1 MSSPAPSSTSSIPVP
16 PRPSGGLIAPSPA
29 RKLDNGLTL
38 IVREHHDVAVATVDV
53 WVGTGAAHETPEIGG
68 ISHFLEHMLFKGTE
82 RFALGQIETEIE
94 NIGGISNAG
103 TSYDFTH
110 YYVTMP
116 SASVERA
123 LEMFSEMVGYS
134 TLDPTELEKE
144 RLVILEE
151 YRRKMDDPE
160 AMLFEDTFEQL
171 YVSGPYHSSVIG
183 SEETIRSITREQM
196 ADYYDRHYAPE
207 NITLIVT
214 GHVNTAEVETWAQEY
229 FGRLKRPFRPLLP
242 DGPAPSVSSPAKKFH
257 RARPTGGETYMT
269 LACTAPGFD
278 SPDDIV
284 PLDLAQ
290 CILGQGRASVLYQSI
305 RERQRLASTISCHYW
320 TQRYDSTFMFDVT
333 CTPENQAAVRKAID
347 AEVERFVREPIPEE
361 QFRRALRL
369 TASGHLFSFETTTA
383 ASSQIGYFQTL
394 TGGTD
399 LLDEFLERLARV
411 KPEEV
416 QKVFKRMLDQGEWVE
431 VSVGPEIA
439 DEDAG
444 AKAGSSGEG
453 GA

>member
-1 MSSPAPSSTSSIPVP
+1 MCASTSSPTIPVP
-16 PRPSGGLIAPSPA
+16 SRPTGGLIAPSPVI
-29 RKLDNGLTL
+29 KLENGLTL
-38 IVREHHDVAVATVDV
+38 LVRENHEVAVATVDV
-53 WVGTGAAHETPEIGG
+53 WVGTGAAHETAEIGG

-183 SEETIRSITREQM
+183 TEETIRSITREQM
-196 ADYYDRHYAPE
+196 ADYYARHYAPE
-207 NITLIVT
+207 NMTLIVT
-214 GHVNTAEVETWAQEY
+214 GNVNAREIEAWARRH
-229 FGRLKRPFRPLLP
+229 FARLDRPFRPLLP
-242 DGPAPSVSSPAKKFH
+242 DGPAESVSSKAKKFH
-257 RARPTGGETYMT
+257 RNRPTGGETYMT

-290 CILGQGRASVLYQSI
+290 CILGQGRASVLYQSVK
-305 RERQRLASTISCHYW
+305 ERQRLASTISCHYW
-320 TQRYDSTFMFDVT
+320 TQRYASTFMFDVT
-333 CTPENQAAVRKAID
+333 CAPERQAAVRKALD
-347 AEVERFVREPIPEE
+347 AELRRFVDEPIPEE
-361 QFRRALRL
+361 QFRRAIRL

-383 ASSQIGYFQTL
+383 ASSQLGYFQTL
-394 TGGTD
+394 TGSTD

-411 KPEEV
+411 TPDDV
-416 QKVFKRMLDQGEWVE
+416 RTAFSRMMEKAQWVE
-431 VSVGPEIA
+431 VSVGPEPA
-439 DEDAG
+439 EKDAG
-444 AKAGSSGEG
+444 ATSTANSNGEG
-453 GA
+453 GS